1 MSNGFTL
8 WRAQSATHMTS
19 TNSEADTF
27 RRLQELP
34 VEFLERYNRQGPR
47 YTSYPTVPEWSDC
60 VGEDEFLPQVR
71 EDAAGSPDAPL
82 SLYFHIPFCRVR
94 CLFCA
99 CNVIVA
105 RRDEAAEPYLDAM
118 DAEMGL
124 IAQAM
129 QSGGDGQRPVV
140 QIHFGG
146 GNPNFLSPDQM
157 ARFTERIRA
166 RFAVQDGAELSL
178 EANPCSTSDE
188 FLRTLAELG
197 FNRISYGVQDFHPK
211 TQEAI
216 GRIQSVE
223 TTRRV
228 TELARELEF
237 QGINYDLVYG
247 LPHQAAETFD
257 PTLSKVIELGP
268 DRIALYNFA
277 YLPERLRH
285 QQAIDVETLP
295 RGSEKFRIL
304 TRACQRFSEAGYEYI
319 GMDHFARPED
329 PLAQARRARRLQ
341 RNFMGYTTQA
351 GPDLYAFGVTSISM
365 TDRVYVQNTRQL
377 TEYCDGVQAGKLAI
391 ERGIVLSADDR
402 IRRDVINELMCHGS
416 IDKPTIEE
424 RHGIDFD
431 TYFGAEVGQ
440 LGAFED
446 DGLLAQ
452 SNGRI
457 ECALLGTIFVRN
469 VAMLFDAYLNRS
481 ESGASFSRTL

>member
-1 MSNGFTL
+1 MVSP
-8 WRAQSATHMTS
+8 S
-19 TNSEADTF
+19 SEADTF
-27 RRLQELP
+27 RGLQDLP

-47 YTSYPTVPEWSDC
+47 YTSYPTVPEWSDR
-60 VGEDEFLPQVR
+60 VGEDEFLSQVR
-71 EDAAGSPDAPL
+71 EDASASPGAPL
-82 SLYFHIPFCRVR
+82 SLYFHIPFCKVR

-99 CNVIVA
+99 CNVIIA
-105 RRDEAAEPYLDAM
+105 RKDEAADPYLEAM

-124 IAQAM
+124 VAQAM
-129 QSGGDGQRPVV
+129 QPGGERRRPVV
-140 QIHFGG
+140 QVHFGG

-157 ARFTERIRA
+157 ARFVERIRA
-166 RFAVQDGAELSL
+166 WFAVQEEAELSL
-178 EANPCSTSDE
+178 EANPCNTSDE
-188 FLRTLAELG
+188 FLRTLAGLG

-228 TELARELEF
+228 TERARELGF

-247 LPHQAAETFD
+247 LPHQTAGTFD
-257 PTLSKVIELGP
+257 QTLGKVIELGP

-285 QQAIDVETLP
+285 QRAIDANALP
-295 RGSEKFRIL
+295 RGPEKFRIL

-329 PLAQARRARRLQ
+329 SLAQARRARRLQ

-365 TDRVYVQNTRQL
+365 TDQVYVQNTKEL
-377 TEYCDGVQAGKLAI
+377 AEYCGRVQARELAI
-391 ERGIVLSADDR
+391 ERGIVLSTDDQ
-402 IRRDVINELMCHGS
+402 IRRDVINELMCHSG
-416 IDKPTIEE
+416 IDRPTIEE
-424 RHGIDFD
+424 RYGIDFGS
-431 TYFGAEVGQ
+431 YFAAEVGQ
-440 LGAFED
+440 LPPFEQ
-446 DGLLAQ
+446 DGLLEQ
-452 SNGRI
+452 RDGRI
-457 ECALLGTIFVRN
+457 ECTLLGTIFVRN